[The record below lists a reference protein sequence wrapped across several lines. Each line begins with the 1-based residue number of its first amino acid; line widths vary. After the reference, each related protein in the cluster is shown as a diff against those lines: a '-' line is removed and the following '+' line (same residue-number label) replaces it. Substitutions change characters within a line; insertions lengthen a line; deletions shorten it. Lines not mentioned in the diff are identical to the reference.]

1 MTSAI
6 WFSCHI
12 VNTCWKESNR
22 CISPG
27 HPDFV
32 FSTVVS
38 QPLTWLWLSNQNK
51 VVISKLQTLISYDN
65 IESENEKEN
74 KFYNLF
80 FVISDELYNY
90 IFSFKNIFI
99 LSDIYIQYL
108 HAMFLLTLLYVTN
121 ITSRMWKCMGDIVS
135 KHSSNTKSTSL
146 FTCWPLGR
154 IRTNF
159 WTICETIFDYW
170 E

>member
-1 MTSAI
+1 M
-6 WFSCHI
+6 
-12 VNTCWKESNR
+12 
-22 CISPG
+22 
-27 HPDFV
+27 
-32 FSTVVS
+32 
-38 QPLTWLWLSNQNK
+38 
-51 VVISKLQTLISYDN
+51 
-65 IESENEKEN
+65 
-74 KFYNLF
+74 
-80 FVISDELYNY
+80 ISDELYNY
-90 IFSFKNIFI
+90 IFSFKSIFI

-170 E
+170 EYRQHIYKQDKGDKSYEELFAYHKVTFCILSIWTWNPLLFPNIWTFRKTLVIKKC